1 MPKLSPALA
10 FAIFALANTDGTR
23 LVDYKVR
30 GPAFEI
36 RRSRVFCA
44 IENIFPVLLIA
55 LDKCKAP
62 LSTAILML
70 C

>member
-10 FAIFALANTDGTR
+10 LAVMALANTDGHF
-23 LVDYKVR
+23 VDYKVR
-30 GPAFEI
+30 GPAFEF

-62 LSTAILML
+62 FSTAILML